1 MESNP
6 LGAGREDNPVL
17 DNDCMKL
24 RSKFL
29 DLYL

>member
-6 LGAGREDNPVL
+6 LGAGRDNNPVL
-17 DNDCMKL
+17 DNDYMKL
-24 RSKFL
+24 RSKFR